1 MIQTIYIVDNK
12 TAHDTNFSYRGER
25 LANIIN
31 QFTIEGQKPFKAV
44 FFYSTRD
51 LPWKKDESQNDLLT
65 AKPFLLL
72 LHKSNQL
79 HPEETGYYSKLVD
92 FCKKK
97 EVPVIVYTGENIHEP
112 DQVNAD
118 RLKSRLELVLKKI
131 VDKKEKID
139 IERTVLN
146 IVSKKSLQDEIVN
159 YYFAFIKP
167 QMSLLK
173 LVLEGFLILHQERGF
188 ELDIENR
195 DLKLSTSRAAGSKWS
210 WFSPLLA
217 DNRILPGDQED
228 FTSFCRLFTP
238 AFDLKLT
245 RLYCLLWAEKS
256 SLTDESLAESLEIA
270 FGNSEIDKINAIN
283 QITGKEYKSLEEIFQ
298 KQNSIGKM
306 LLKNAKRYSV
316 PLLINPKSP
325 PLLPMEKKYLES
337 FIISDGNFKASFLN
351 LWSEEVK
358 LQLAPHVESQLNNH
372 LREFLKEIYKN
383 GKIIRK
389 AFFIEDI
396 DDLKKRLIEANRLLA
411 RITTYFEN
419 VLGEYLCNTTGNF

>member
-1 MIQTIYIVDNK
+1 
-12 TAHDTNFSYRGER
+12 
-25 LANIIN
+25 
-31 QFTIEGQKPFKAV
+31 
-44 FFYSTRD
+44 
-51 LPWKKDESQNDLLT
+51 
-65 AKPFLLL
+65 
-72 LHKSNQL
+72 
-79 HPEETGYYSKLVD
+79 
-92 FCKKK
+92 
-97 EVPVIVYTGENIHEP
+97 
-112 DQVNAD
+112 
-118 RLKSRLELVLKKI
+118 
-131 VDKKEKID
+131 
-139 IERTVLN
+139 
-146 IVSKKSLQDEIVN
+146 
-159 YYFAFIKP
+159 
-167 QMSLLK
+167 
-173 LVLEGFLILHQERGF
+173 
-188 ELDIENR
+188 
-195 DLKLSTSRAAGSKWS
+195 
-210 WFSPLLA
+210 LLA